1 MEMVN
6 EMEMVPSAS
15 DERKSAKNITVKN
28 ISDHFKAVGA
38 HYKIDATQRGHTN
51 THVLSKGSRGCAG
64 HTRLPKNY
72 HETGMRRPSTTL
84 CISIQH
90 DGASVAAGSASEA
103 AAGAAAAAAAVAVAV
118 AVAAGA
124 ATAIAAAAGAATT
137 GAGVASTFFSS
148 GRKKMMSTGRSYKKY
163 SKYYK

>member
-1 MEMVN
+1 M
-6 EMEMVPSAS
+6 
-15 DERKSAKNITVKN
+15 
-28 ISDHFKAVGA
+28 GA

-51 THVLSKGSRGCAG
+51 THVRSKGSRGCAG
-64 HTRLPKNY
+64 HARLPKNY
-72 HETGMRRPSTTL
+72 HETVMLRPSTTL

-90 DGASVAAGSASEA
+90 DGAGASVAAGSASEA